1 MPETLLR
8 HIWLLYLQV
17 DTYPHAPG
25 VTEIIPS
32 FFPERN
38 VAAMLDPKHP
48 LAELLRRDDRYLF
61 EAYVFV
67 FDALRYGQENMG
79 LGVTS
84 ASPDLDALLDD
95 SDDDLFDAVSDQ
107 EDEEAERHVTG
118 QELCHAIRR
127 YAIDQYG
134 FLSRSVLK
142 HWGVTTTGDFGDI
155 VFNLIDIGQMRKTD
169 QDRREDFDDVFDF
182 VEGFD
187 IGSVFAPK
195 QCQVETDDEE

>member
-1 MPETLLR
+1 
-8 HIWLLYLQV
+8 
-17 DTYPHAPG
+17 
-25 VTEIIPS
+25 
-32 FFPERN
+32 
-38 VAAMLDPKHP
+38 MLDPKHP

-84 ASPDLDALLDD
+84 DSADLESLLGD
-95 SDDDLFDAVSDQ
+95 SDDDLFAGLDEG
-107 EDEEAERHVTG
+107 EDEEEVERHVTG

-134 FLSRSVLK
+134 LLSRSVLK
-142 HWGVTTTGDFGDI
+142 HWGVTKTGDFGDI

-169 QDRREDFDDVFDF
+169 QDRREDFEDVFDF
-182 VEGFD
+182 EEGFD
-187 IGSVFAPK
+187 IGSVFSPK
-195 QCQVETDDEE
+195 QCQVETDEEE